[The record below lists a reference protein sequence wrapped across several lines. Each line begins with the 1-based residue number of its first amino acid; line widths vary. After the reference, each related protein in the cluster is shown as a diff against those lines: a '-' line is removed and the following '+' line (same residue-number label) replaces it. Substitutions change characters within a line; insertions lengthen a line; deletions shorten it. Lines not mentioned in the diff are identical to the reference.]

1 MEKGD
6 ARRLPLCVIKTL
18 SEVWTAPAVIIIA
31 TQSSFIHW
39 LAINKLVGQTKLLQG
54 LVVSLTPPKVQLGD
68 STVDT
73 RPNRSH
79 HNVHVQLHAQM
90 HIHMAVRQWYYAIAA
105 CPSIS
110 GDFFPWKCFIMHDG
124 DIMGG
129 GDPAM
134 ENQELERVIFPAL

>member
-31 TQSSFIHW
+31 TRSSFIHW

-54 LVVSLTPPKVQLGD
+54 LVVSLTKSTTRGLQQL
-68 STVDT
+68 DT

-90 HIHMAVRQWYYAIAA
+90 HIHMPVRQWYYAIAA

-129 GDPAM
+129 GDPAL

>member
-1 MEKGD
+1 M
-6 ARRLPLCVIKTL
+6 
-18 SEVWTAPAVIIIA
+18 
-31 TQSSFIHW
+31 
-39 LAINKLVGQTKLLQG
+39 VGQTKLLQG

-90 HIHMAVRQWYYAIAA
+90 HIHMLGRQWYYAIAA

>member
-1 MEKGD
+1 M
-6 ARRLPLCVIKTL
+6 P
-18 SEVWTAPAVIIIA
+18 
-31 TQSSFIHW
+31 
-39 LAINKLVGQTKLLQG
+39 
-54 LVVSLTPPKVQLGD
+54 
-68 STVDT
+68 
-73 RPNRSH
+73 
-79 HNVHVQLHAQM
+79 
-90 HIHMAVRQWYYAIAA
+90 A

>member
-1 MEKGD
+1 M
-6 ARRLPLCVIKTL
+6 
-18 SEVWTAPAVIIIA
+18 VIIIA

-110 GDFFPWKCFIMHDG
+110 GDFFP
-124 DIMGG
+124 
-129 GDPAM
+129 
-134 ENQELERVIFPAL
+134 